1 MLKNG
6 ATAEDTAKFCLEYIG
21 CTIRAMTKAALNE
34 YGDMPVIF
42 AGGVMSDKLIKDM
55 LVSVGDGYFAQPE
68 FSCDNAAGVAL
79 FGAIKEGKV

>member
-1 MLKNG
+1 
-6 ATAEDTAKFCLEYIG
+6 
-21 CTIRAMTKAALNE
+21 
-34 YGDMPVIF
+34 
-42 AGGVMSDKLIKDM
+42 MSDKLIKDM